1 VSEDTG
7 CVRIRGGNG
16 RAREEIDLPGL
27 RGRLHARPHGGAEC
41 GGDLY
46 VLSACLEA
54 RVSRLVVADVAGHG
68 PVAAGASE
76 EVLESMRRVHHI
88 VDNAVVLEELDRALP
103 SRGLVTATSA
113 TLHVASGELF
123 YGYAGPPAAFHFER
137 ESRTWDHLQAVCSLQ
152 VTDGFV
158 GLPLGVLPGGVYCQS
173 RKHLQPGDLLV
184 LFTDGL
190 LERQGLDELLE
201 VCRGVAEPDVESVER
216 ALLADLDDPSDD
228 VTLIVAEHVAT
239 AG

>member
-173 RKHLQPGDLLV
+173 PKAPSARGPPGALH
-184 LFTDGL
+184 GRL
-190 LERQGLDELLE
+190 LERQGPRRPP
-201 VCRGVAEPDVESVER
+201 RGLPRRRGARRRER
-216 ALLADLDDPSDD
+216 GAGAASPTS
-228 VTLIVAEHVAT
+228 TIRAT
-239 AG
+239 T